1 MSEFIKI
8 KKGLDILLENYFN
21 STDKKEAS
29 VLFSELKENK
39 DLQILYY
46 AASNLQNPP
55 KLDDNDI
62 EDFIT
67 ENVNLCKE
75 INRGSLEKYLTKLN
89 GVNLSPLEKSINTVL
104 FEERNALNFTEY
116 NSSKK
121 MIAENIKKKS
131 INPEQILEGYSSEE
145 VLLAKEYAKNPSQVL
160 KNLCNECIEV
170 LDGKLKEDLDT
181 DTKLLI
187 YQTKER
193 LYEAQ
198 INSKTD
204 PKSVIELL
212 TLKKNLLSD

>member
-55 KLDDNDI
+55 KLNEEEI

-75 INRGSLEKYLTKLN
+75 INRGSLDKYLTKLN
-89 GVNLSPLEKSINTVL
+89 GVTLSPLEKSINTVL
-104 FEERNALNFTEY
+104 FEERNALNFTDY

-145 VLLAKEYAKNPSQVL
+145 VLIAKEYAKNPGQVL

>member
-145 VLLAKEYAKNPSQVL
+145 VLLAKEYAKNPGQVL
-160 KNLCNECIEV
+160 RKLCNECIEV

>member
-145 VLLAKEYAKNPSQVL
+145 VLLAKEYAKNPGQVL
-160 KNLCNECIEV
+160 RNLCNECIEV